1 MNQELQSRL
10 WNCYLVNFYTD
21 KEYFESIFSSI
32 VSNRLQKNFKLKGKK
47 NLNMAVF
54 EKLSEKYLKI
64 IRYCG

>member
-1 MNQELQSRL
+1 MNQELQSKL

-54 EKLSEKYLKI
+54 EKLS
-64 IRYCG
+64 